1 VVTKAEH
8 CLVEPKPLCLD
19 MRFRMLKN
27 HELKQAQGFDGEY
40 IIKGNVTEQTKQIG
54 NAVPPPLAKALT
66 KAALS
71 A

>member
-1 VVTKAEH
+1 MTKLTNNGSAFITT
-8 CLVEPKPLCLD
+8 K
-19 MRFRMLKN
+19 LK
-27 HELKQAQGFDGEY
+27 KAQGFDGEY

-66 KAALS
+66 KAAMS